1 MQTDTAGQRMGQGM
15 GRAMERMRHQR
26 LIHLVLFGLVVA
38 YAALLIATFFMG
50 IWLIGADGRPIGVD
64 FVSFWAAGKL
74 VLQGHAVDA
83 YDWAVHKA
91 VAAAAGIDIKGR
103 FTFQYPPTF
112 LLATPALALLPYP
125 AAMLL
130 WIAAGVPLY
139 LLAVR
144 LITGGWNA
152 TLAALAWP
160 AVLWNAVVGQTGFLT
175 AALLGAGIA
184 LIDRRPWLAGVLFG
198 LLTVKPQFGLL
209 IPVALVAGRRWKVTL
224 WAAATTFALAAA
236 STAILGTASWTAFLD
251 SALRINDA
259 ILTAG
264 GTDFSKLQSLYGY
277 LRALG
282 FGAETAWLVHGAFV
296 FVLAAGVAWLWRSAA
311 GFDLKAAGLAATTI
325 LASPYA
331 FIYDFVMLA
340 IPLVFLGRSGF
351 SNRELPFVVAAAL
364 LVGWGPADHLS
375 TGLLAGLL
383 VLGLVAAR
391 ANAGEATDL
400 GNIDRRAK
408 LQS

>member
-1 MQTDTAGQRMGQGM
+1 MAPESGNQRIMQTGTVDQSPR
-15 GRAMERMRHQR
+15 QR
-26 LIHLVLFGLVVA
+26 LVHLVLFGLVVA

-50 IWLIGADGRPIGVD
+50 IWLIGADGKPIGVD

-74 VLQGHAVDA
+74 VLQGDAFDA
-83 YDWAVHKA
+83 YDWVIHKA
-91 VAAAAGIDIKGR
+91 VATAAGIDIKGR

-130 WIAAGVPLY
+130 WIAVGLPLY
-139 LLAVR
+139 LFAVR
-144 LITGGWNA
+144 LIFGTWNA

-160 AVLWNAVVGQTGFLT
+160 AVLWNTVVGQTGFLT

-184 LIDRRPWLAGVLFG
+184 MIDRRPALAGVLFG

-209 IPVALVAGRRWKVTL
+209 IPVALVAGGKWKVIL
-224 WAAATTFALAAA
+224 WAALSTLALAAA
-236 STAILGTASWTAFLD
+236 STLMLGTASWIAFLD
-251 SALRINDA
+251 SASRINDA
-259 ILTAG
+259 ILTTG
-264 GTDFSKLQSLYGY
+264 RTDFSKLQSLYGY

-282 FGAETAWLVHGAFV
+282 FGTEAAWLAHGGFALM
-296 FVLAAGVAWLWRSAA
+296 LAAGVAWIWRSDAS
-311 GFDLKAAGLAATTI
+311 FDLKAAVIAAATI

-331 FIYDFVMLA
+331 YIYDFVMLA
-340 IPLVFLGRSGF
+340 IPLVFLGRTGF
-351 SNRELPFVVAAAL
+351 SGREFAVVTAAAL
-364 LVGWGPADHLS
+364 LVGWGPAEHLA

-391 ANAGEATDL
+391 AAGQTATF
-400 GNIDRRAK
+400 RPWQRPVTR
-408 LQS
+408 

>member
-1 MQTDTAGQRMGQGM
+1 MQIEPVGQGM
-15 GRAMERMRHQR
+15 GDSSRRR

-38 YAALLIATFFMG
+38 YAALLLATFFMG
-50 IWLIGADGRPIGVD
+50 IWLVGADGRPIGVD

-74 VLQGHAVDA
+74 VLAGHAADA
-83 YDWAVHKA
+83 YDWAVHKEIA
-91 VAAAAGIDIKGR
+91 TAAGIDINGR

-125 AAMLL
+125 AAMLS
-130 WIAAGVPLY
+130 WIAIGLPLY
-139 LLAVR
+139 LLAIR
-144 LITGGWNA
+144 LVAGTWNA

-184 LIDRRPWLAGVLFG
+184 LIDRRPALSGVLFG

-209 IPVALVAGRRWKVTL
+209 IPVALVAGGRWKVVC
-224 WAAATTFALAAA
+224 WAAASTLAIAAA
-236 STAILGTASWTAFLD
+236 STAILGTTPWTAFLD
-251 SALRINDA
+251 SASRINDA

-264 GTDFSKLQSLYGY
+264 GADFSKLQSLYGN

-282 FGAETAWLVHGAFV
+282 FGAETAWLAHG
-296 FVLAAGVAWLWRSAA
+296 VLALVLAVGVAWIWRSDAA
-311 GFDLKAAGLAATTI
+311 FDLKAAALSAATI

-340 IPLVFLGRSGF
+340 VPLAFLGRAGF
-351 SNRELPFVVAAAL
+351 SGKELIVVVAAAL
-364 LVGWGPADHLS
+364 LVGWGPADHLA
-375 TGLLAGLL
+375 TGLVAGML
-383 VLGLVAAR
+383 VLGLVVGR
-391 ANAGEATDL
+391 VCTESATHL
-400 GNIDRRAK
+400 GGSVERAK
-408 LQS
+408 LQP